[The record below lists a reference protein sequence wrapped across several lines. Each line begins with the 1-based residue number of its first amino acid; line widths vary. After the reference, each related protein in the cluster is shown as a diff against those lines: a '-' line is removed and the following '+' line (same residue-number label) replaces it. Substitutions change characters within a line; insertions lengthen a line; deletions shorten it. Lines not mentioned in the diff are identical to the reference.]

1 MKNPWVKGVSVL
13 IVAGVAVGVNVLGYT
28 KTKQAQ
34 QAQRIEQAVTTISNQ
49 QKQLETIQTA
59 IDAAYEDETQ
69 DLLKPNVTVESMT
82 KIENNL
88 NRLKVTAAD
97 FSLSAKDLPA
107 EVESLGQQKA
117 QLQTQLQI
125 VSDKVKLQQQLLK
138 LFTNESINFQEAIN
152 DVIIQPDATLKEIE
166 TIREAVTLLPGEQ
179 WQAMMK
185 EYLDYAQA
193 QVSRANDL
201 RTSFEEML
209 DDGKVTDAATYE
221 RYLTAA
227 DSITQVRNPEL
238 KETFQ
243 TQLNQIGEQL
253 GFGSIYYSQDET
265 YE

>member
-59 IDAAYEDETQ
+59 IDAAYVDETQ

-125 VSDKVKLQQQLLK
+125 VSDKVKLQQQLLNSYYYQS
-138 LFTNESINFQEAIN
+138 LIH
-152 DVIIQPDATLKEIE
+152 PDL
-166 TIREAVTLLPGEQ
+166 
-179 WQAMMK
+179 
-185 EYLDYAQA
+185 
-193 QVSRANDL
+193 
-201 RTSFEEML
+201 
-209 DDGKVTDAATYE
+209 
-221 RYLTAA
+221 
-227 DSITQVRNPEL
+227 
-238 KETFQ
+238 
-243 TQLNQIGEQL
+243 
-253 GFGSIYYSQDET
+253 
-265 YE
+265 

>member
-34 QAQRIEQAVTTISNQ
+34 HAQRIEQAVTTINNQ
-49 QKQLETIQTA
+49 QKQLETIQAA
-59 IDAAYEDETQ
+59 IKAVYMDETE
-69 DLLKPNVTVESMT
+69 DVLKSNVTVEDVT

-107 EVESLGQQKA
+107 EVESLSQQKA

-125 VSDKVKLQQQLLK
+125 ISSKVRLQQQLLK
-138 LFTNESINFQEAIN
+138 LFTNGTINFQEVVN
-152 DVIIQPDATLKEIE
+152 DVIIQPEATLKEIE
-166 TIREAVTLLPGEQ
+166 TIREAVTLLPGKQ
-179 WQAMMK
+179 WQAIMK

-193 QVSRANDL
+193 QVRRANDL
-201 RTSFEEML
+201 RTGFEEML
-209 DDGKVTDAATYE
+209 DDGTVTDAATYE

-227 DSITQVRNPEL
+227 DSIAQVRNPEL

-243 TQLNQIGEQL
+243 TQLDQIVEQL
-253 GFGSIYYSQDET
+253 GFGSLY
-265 YE
+265 

>member
-59 IDAAYEDETQ
+59 IDDAYEDETQ

-138 LFTNESINFQEAIN
+138 LFTNESINFQEA
-152 DVIIQPDATLKEIE
+152 V
-166 TIREAVTLLPGEQ
+166 VLLPGEQ
-179 WQAMMK
+179 WQAMME

-209 DDGKVTDAATYE
+209 DDGKVTEAATYE

-253 GFGSIYYSQDET
+253 GFGSMYYSQDET